1 MQNDLRRAGRWALRS
16 RGCVRGRLRRPGDAP
31 LDGKRAPRRGC
42 MAIEGGGTHSG
53 VKRRVSSSM
62 SNDSRNATAASIC
75 FDSVTVAMSSVG
87 IRRNYSFSA
96 TVFSCNF
103 VSKRITGGMGIWR
116 QEFPQATAVL
126 RRDQGDSGIYRATP
140 PYSSPAAIREANSTR
155 SMTPSRLPSLISTT

>member
-103 VSKRITGGMGIWR
+103 CIEAYHWVAWGYSDRNSHK
-116 QEFPQATAVL
+116 PQ
-126 RRDQGDSGIYRATP
+126 QFF
-140 PYSSPAAIREANSTR
+140 AAIRVTAESIGRRHPTVRRPRFAR
-155 SMTPSRLPSLISTT
+155 PTPRGR